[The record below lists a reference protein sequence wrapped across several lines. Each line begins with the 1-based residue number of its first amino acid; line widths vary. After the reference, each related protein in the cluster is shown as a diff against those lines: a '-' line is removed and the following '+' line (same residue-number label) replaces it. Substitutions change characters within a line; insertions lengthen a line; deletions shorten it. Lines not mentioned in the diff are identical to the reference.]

1 MYPMTASANMFEKA
15 KDATPAK
22 TVGKGSKTKPQFDIE
37 SLREYAA
44 LKNASKQIDAAL
56 EVLKEEV
63 NDQALE
69 IFLNSQSKESFQ
81 GIEGDTTASLQM
93 RRRSSRS
100 VLSEAEQALL
110 TANEIDIVKTEDSR
124 FYIDRQYS
132 DDSEMLSKVAA
143 ALEGIV
149 PEDFFGHT
157 GDKYIA
163 GPECLVQ
170 ALKVTDE
177 DERRNLV
184 KVVGT
189 QATRANFGGSNEEAL
204 AVLKDVI
211 FPKPESV

>member
-1 MYPMTASANMFEKA
+1 MTATATNMFTKA
-15 KDATPAK
+15 KATTPAK
-22 TVGKGSKTKPQFDIE
+22 TVGKGKSAKPQFDIE

-63 NDQALE
+63 NEQALE

-100 VLSEAEQALL
+100 ILSDAEQELL
-110 TANEIDIVKTEDSR
+110 VQHDIDTVKTEDSR
-124 FYIDRQYS
+124 FYISRDYS
-132 DDSEMLSKVAA
+132 DDSEMLAKVAA

-170 ALKVTDE
+170 ALKIADE
-177 DERRNLV
+177 NDRRNLV

-211 FPKPESV
+211 FPKPASA